1 MPTIQLSSIPYS
13 IFYPIQ
19 YLLSHT
25 TIFYSIQY
33 LLSHTVSSI
42 PCSIFYSIQYLL
54 SHTISSI
61 PYNYLLFHT
70 VSSIPYSIF
79 YPIQYPLFHTVSSI
93 PYSIFYVAHTCNR
106 WVVLDVNEK
115 HTVKNVVCLC
125 AHSCVVTTILI
136 SIWELRPSQ
145 NCKESSRKR
154 VKKTTVQVSTMLAR
168 SIVVQFSHSQPS
180 DYGLHLS

>member
-1 MPTIQLSSIPYS
+1 MTHQETSRGSPLSGLAPGGQNS
-13 IFYPIQ
+13 Q
-19 YLLSHT
+19 WLLTKNAKIKSLEKIANHT
-25 TIFYSIQY
+25 T
-33 LLSHTVSSI
+33 
-42 PCSIFYSIQYLL
+42 IFYSIQYLL

-79 YPIQYPLFHTVSSI
+79 YPVQYLLSHTVSSI